1 MPVCCIKCHFKYAIS
16 NVDFKMLRFFF
27 LHKGVIL
34 KTAKVAKCTNRFYS
48 VSAENTTIEWRKFH
62 VNSTHQREEKKETER
77 TDRKGEEKAKGNKD
91 IDITKKP
98 LLHLSNEAI
107 NKLKEINLKYEGCK
121 ILKVCVEAGGC
132 SGYQYSF
139 SLINRNQIQ
148 EKEIVAYDKED
159 CIVLIDKV
167 ALDILK
173 DCEIHYT
180 NDLIA
185 KKFVIKN
192 IKNVT
197 SKCSCGNSFDLNIKS
212 P

>member
-1 MPVCCIKCHFKYAIS
+1 
-16 NVDFKMLRFFF
+16 MLRFFF
-27 LHKGVIL
+27 LHNGVIRL
-34 KTAKVAKCTNRFYS
+34 KSAKIAKCRNRFYS
-48 VSAENTTIEWRKFH
+48 VSAENNTIEWRKFR
-62 VNSTHQREEKKETER
+62 VNSTHPRKEKIETER
-77 TDRKGEEKAKGNKD
+77 IKRREGTERIERIERKREAKSEGENGN
-91 IDITKKP
+91 IDISKKP

-107 NKLKEINLKYEGCK
+107 NKLKEINLKYQGCK

-139 SLINRNQIQ
+139 SLINKNQIQ

-185 KKFVIKN
+185 RKFVIKN
-192 IKNVT
+192 IKNVS

-212 P
+212 T